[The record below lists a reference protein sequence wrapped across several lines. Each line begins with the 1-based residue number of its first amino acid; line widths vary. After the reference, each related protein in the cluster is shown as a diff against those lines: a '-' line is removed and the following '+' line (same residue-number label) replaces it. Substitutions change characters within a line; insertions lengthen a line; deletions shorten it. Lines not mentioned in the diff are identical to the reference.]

1 MLLLR
6 HLILIFWHDLLKM
19 YRRRADWVYTWLFF
33 ILVVCLFPLAM
44 TPDKALLQTLGPGII
59 WIAALLAMLLAL
71 GYFLRPDYEDGTLI
85 WLLLSPHPLP
95 LLMLVKTIAHWVTS
109 AVPLLLI
116 TPLLALF
123 LNLTSQETMVLLWTL
138 LLGTPILSFIGAIAM
153 SLTVSLRN
161 NGVLLMLLILPLCAP
176 VLIFSTGAVMNVSA
190 GISPR
195 GPLALLA
202 AILTLALTVAP
213 LAISAALR
221 LCEY

>member
-123 LNLTSQETMVLLWTL
+123 LNLTSQETRVLLWTL